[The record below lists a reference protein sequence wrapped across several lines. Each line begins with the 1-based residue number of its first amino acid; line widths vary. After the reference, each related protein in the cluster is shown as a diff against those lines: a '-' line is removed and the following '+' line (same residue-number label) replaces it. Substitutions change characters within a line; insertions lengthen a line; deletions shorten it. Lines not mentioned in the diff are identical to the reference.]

1 VTRRPKTRP
10 GSESGG
16 PRGRDRDP
24 PPDPPPPAERAGPQA
39 ASTFGLSHFDASGA
53 ARMVDVGAKP
63 ETERIAIASGMV
75 VMEIA
80 TASAVRAGTIGKGD
94 VLGVARIAG
103 IQAAKRTSDI
113 IPLCHP
119 LRLTGV
125 DVDLRVANNA
135 VYIMATVRAF
145 DRSGVEMEALAA
157 VSAAALTIYDMC
169 KAIDRGMVISE
180 IRLDEKRGGK
190 SGTWTRALPGNLVTG
205 KSRAP

>member
-1 VTRRPKTRP
+1 
-10 GSESGG
+10 
-16 PRGRDRDP
+16 
-24 PPDPPPPAERAGPQA
+24 
-39 ASTFGLSHFDASGA
+39 
-53 ARMVDVGAKP
+53 MVDVGAKP
-63 ETERIAIASGMV
+63 ETERVAIASGMV

-80 TASAVRAGTIGKGD
+80 TATAVRAGTIGKGD

-180 IRLDEKRGGK
+180 IRLDEKSGGK
-190 SGTWTRALPGNLVTG
+190 SGTWTRALPGNLAGTLPGDPASG
-205 KSRAP
+205 KRPAR